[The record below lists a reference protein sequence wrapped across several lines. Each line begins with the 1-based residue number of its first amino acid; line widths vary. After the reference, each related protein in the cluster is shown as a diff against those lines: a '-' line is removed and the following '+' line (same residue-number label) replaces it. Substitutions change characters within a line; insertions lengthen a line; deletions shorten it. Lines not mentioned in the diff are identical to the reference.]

1 MILPGGGFPV
11 FVATRPVDFRK
22 GMDGLAAVVQQQLRL
37 DPFCGA
43 VFVFR
48 AKRADRVKLLVWDGS
63 GLTLI
68 YKAARAGEVRLAAA
82 RGRGDAAVAGPVGR
96 AVRGARLEA
105 RAQPAGAP
113 AAARA
118 MTLRQSESPVLSV
131 DYKTLAV

>member
-1 MILPGGGFPV
+1 MILSGGRFAV

-63 GLTLI
+63 GLTLSTSGSS
-68 YKAARAGEVRLAAA
+68 RRGSS
-82 RGRGDAAVAGPVGR
+82 GRGSRTG
-96 AVRGARLEA
+96 
-105 RAQPAGAP
+105 
-113 AAARA
+113 
-118 MTLRQSESPVLSV
+118 
-131 DYKTLAV
+131 